1 MLMKWLGLGDSGD
14 MRVSIFSLRVKKKK
28 KSQLKK
34 ELNDVICRMNI
45 LINILV
51 YSGEVY
57 VGWNHS
63 GNVKEQRSQI

>member
-14 MRVSIFSLRVKKKK
+14 MRVSIFSLRVKKKVNW
-28 KSQLKK
+28 KK
-34 ELNDVICRMNI
+34 ELNDVICRMNM